1 MITEVA
7 ADCAVV
13 NANGIN
19 IRYRLEGPADA
30 PVVVLSASLGTD
42 LSMWAAQVELLAQHY
57 RVLRYDTRGHG
68 GSDVPR
74 GPYTLDQL
82 GGDVVG
88 LLDALGIARA
98 HFCGISMG
106 GIIGQWLGIHA
117 PHRLLSLTIAS
128 TAARIGTREG
138 WLDRAAL
145 VRRAGMAPVVEA
157 TPARWFTPGFVEYQ
171 PAAVARALAMLGAC
185 PTEGYASCCEAL
197 ADADLRD
204 TITHIRVPTLIIAG
218 LHDPVTTPADADF
231 IASRIGNARRADLAA
246 SHLSNIEAAHSF
258 NDALLGSLMMRD
270 SAKTLA

>member
-7 ADCAVV
+7 TDHAVV

-19 IRYRLEGPADA
+19 IRFQLEGPVNA

-42 LSMWAAQVELLAQHY
+42 LSMWASQAETLARHY

-68 GSDVPR
+68 GSDVPL
-74 GPYTLDQL
+74 GPYSLDQL
-82 GGDVVG
+82 GADVVG
-88 LLDALGIARA
+88 LLDALSIPRA

-106 GIIGQWLGIHA
+106 GLIGQWLGIHA
-117 PHRLLSLTIAS
+117 PHRLLSLTVAN

-145 VRRAGMAPVVEA
+145 VRRAGMVPVVEA

-185 PTEGYASCCEAL
+185 QPEGYASCCEAL

-204 TITHIRVPTLIIAG
+204 TITHIRVPTLVIAG
-218 LHDPVTTPADADF
+218 LYDPVTTPADADF
-231 IASRIGNARRADLAA
+231 IASRVGNARRADLAA
-246 SHLSNIEAAHSF
+246 SHLSSIEAAHSF